1 MAQAEDKNLPSLDDY
16 IIEDEFPSVEE
27 AVDTDLPSIEDN
39 KESNLPSIEEE
50 VKGDLPSV
58 DDYVEKEEEEL
69 VEEVIVE

>member
-39 KESNLPSIEEE
+39 KESN
-50 VKGDLPSV
+50 
-58 DDYVEKEEEEL
+58 
-69 VEEVIVE
+69 